1 MSEKLTR
8 ANRYAQAVLQ
18 AMLDRWDA
26 ALAQTE
32 TALTAD
38 PSLADLLADK
48 KKSADQKQAAM
59 AKVLPAD
66 TPVEIYNLLLLMGQE
81 QDLELLPE
89 VVSALSETVAG
100 QRAPVKAEIVSAAEL
115 SDDDKDQ
122 LRQKLTAQY
131 GEGLIFSFRVDPS
144 LMGGLRVR
152 VGDHLIDTSVASR
165 LATLRE
171 SLTSAVR

>member
-1 MSEKLTR
+1 MSEKQTR
-8 ANRYAQAVLQ
+8 AGRYAQAVLQ
-18 AMLDRWDA
+18 AMLERWDA
-26 ALAQTE
+26 SLSQTE
-32 TALTAD
+32 SALKAD
-38 PSLADLLADK
+38 PDLASLLADK

-59 AKVLPAD
+59 AKALPAD
-66 TPVEIYNLLLLMGQE
+66 TPAEIYNLLLLMGQE
-81 QDLELLPE
+81 EDLELLPE
-89 VVSALSETVAG
+89 VISALSETVSG
-100 QRAPVKAEIVSAAEL
+100 QRAPIKAEIVSAAEL

-122 LRQKLTAQY
+122 LRRKLTSQY